1 MSNNQDGFEL
11 DSDASDALSAAHQMA
26 GSLGDDQCGTEH
38 MLFGVMASADKE
50 MTELQELFA
59 LDPLR
64 IERAIQRLSE
74 HRFTLDV
81 AAGEELPL
89 SARAAKALS
98 TLRADGTGPTGP
110 FEMLHGMLRDDASGA
125 CQVLRAL
132 GVRPEEVRR
141 LAAYG
146 TRHLSNDQVANL
158 MDALDRRTEEDFRP
172 WWGPKPAA
180 AIETLAFGDGDGT
193 MEVARSESALVTVRT
208 LAVTDHGF
216 GLTISIESLSPWL
229 LPPVLQPSEVLIPG
243 SRPEHV
249 SGPEVLEVELAFEDG
264 TTISNRIPSPRW
276 DGGAPEASQLIYLGH
291 RAEIV
296 AFNDRRR
303 NEKRTITSDWWAWPL
318 PTGGPVE
325 VRVTWPAESIR
336 GAASFDSLPL
346 LHAASELQ
354 RGA

>member
-1 MSNNQDGFEL
+1 MLNNHDQFEL
-11 DSDASDALSAAHQMA
+11 DDDACSALDAAHQMA

-38 MLFGVMASADKE
+38 LLFGVMASAGPE
-50 MTELQELFA
+50 MIELQELFA

-64 IERAIQRLSE
+64 IERSIQRLSE
-74 HRFTLDV
+74 HRFSLDV
-81 AAGEELPL
+81 AADATLPL
-89 SARAAKALS
+89 SARASKALA

-146 TRHLSNDQVANL
+146 TRHLSEDQVANL
-158 MDALDRRTEEDFRP
+158 MDALDRRTETEFRP
-172 WWGPKPAA
+172 WWGPRPAA
-180 AIETLAFGDGDGT
+180 TIETLAFGEGDGS
-193 MEVARSESALVTVRT
+193 MEVARSESALVTIRT

-216 GLTISIESLSPWL
+216 GLTMSIESLSPWL

-264 TTISNRIPSPRW
+264 TTISNRIPAPRW
-276 DGGAPEASQLIYLGH
+276 DGSAPDDSQLMYLGH

-318 PTGGPVE
+318 PSGGPVE

-336 GAASFDSLPL
+336 GAASFDSGPL
-346 LHAASELQ
+346 LSAANELE

>member
-1 MSNNQDGFEL
+1 MSNNDERFEL
-11 DSDASDALSAAHQMA
+11 DDNSRAALEAAHQIA
-26 GSLGDDQCGTEH
+26 ASLGDDQCGTEH
-38 MLFGVMASADKE
+38 LLFGVMATAGDE

-81 AAGEELPL
+81 AGDQSLPL
-89 SARAAKALS
+89 SARATKALA
-98 TLRADGTGPTGP
+98 TLRADGTGPTGV
-110 FEMLHGMLRDDASGA
+110 FELLHGMLRDDASGA

-146 TRHLSNDQVANL
+146 TRHLSEDQVANL

-172 WWGPKPAA
+172 WWGPKPSA
-180 AIETLAFGDGDGT
+180 AIETLAFGDGDGS

-264 TTISNRIPSPRW
+264 TTVSNRIPAPRW
-276 DGGAPEASQLIYLGH
+276 DGEAPDTCHLMYLGH
-291 RAEIV
+291 RAEVI

-303 NEKRTITSDWWAWPL
+303 SEKRTITSDWWAWPL
-318 PTGGPVE
+318 PDGGPVE

-336 GAASFDSLPL
+336 GAASFDSAPL
-346 LHAASELQ
+346 LNAATQLSA
-354 RGA
+354 GA